1 VFSFLLAENALEL
14 TFMSRFIPATCNVDF
29 TMGDLNSRAVS
40 CKSGIFSH
48 HVLSVEKVFISLE
61 VFIIN
66 DSSKMYVK

>member
-1 VFSFLLAENALEL
+1 MVSNVSSKKQGGAWRREGRQEADFLDCIRGQCCA
-14 TFMSRFIPATCNVDF
+14 
-29 TMGDLNSRAVS
+29 